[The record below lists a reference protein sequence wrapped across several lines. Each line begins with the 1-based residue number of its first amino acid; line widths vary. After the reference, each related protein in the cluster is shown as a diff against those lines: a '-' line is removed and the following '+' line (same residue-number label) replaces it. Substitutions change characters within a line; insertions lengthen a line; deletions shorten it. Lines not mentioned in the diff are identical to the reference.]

1 MSRIGKKAIEI
12 PKNVSI
18 QLGEE
23 KIVVKGKNGI
33 LEKSFT
39 NTQSSSSSTSSIV
52 FNFTMTLEFDSDI
65 FNN

>member
-39 NTQSSSSSTSSIV
+39 NTQSSSSSTSSR
-52 FNFTMTLEFDSDI
+52 
-65 FNN
+65 